1 MHQGGGATI
10 GARVQHASVVSG
22 FDWPAL
28 MRVGVAGGLKPAE
41 FWVLTP
47 AELVLVLGLEAVEKP
62 LNRARL
68 AELDRM
74 YSDIKG
80 AP

>member
-1 MHQGGGATI
+1 M
-10 GARVQHASVVSG
+10 SG

-28 MRVGVAGGLKPAE
+28 LRVGAAGGLKPAE
-41 FWVLTP
+41 FWTLTP

-68 AELDRM
+68 AELERM
-74 YSDIKG
+74 YSDMKG

>member
-1 MHQGGGATI
+1 M
-10 GARVQHASVVSG
+10 SG

-28 MRVGVAGGLKPAE
+28 LRVSASAGVRPAE
-41 FWVLTP
+41 FWALTP
-47 AELVLVLGLEAVEKP
+47 AELILVLGLEAVEKP

-68 AELDRM
+68 AELERM
-74 YSDIKG
+74 YSDVKG